1 MGPLLVGP
9 PKAGSGP
16 AMAGCILPRRKPER
30 KLSCSL
36 GTKCVSLN
44 SSVKGCM
51 EATRL
56 MRPFLFLHQISKQG
70 ELTMK
75 ENYGVIWTELI
86 EIEELEEKI
95 APSGSWAGDDE

>member
-1 MGPLLVGP
+1 
-9 PKAGSGP
+9 
-16 AMAGCILPRRKPER
+16 
-30 KLSCSL
+30 
-36 GTKCVSLN
+36 
-44 SSVKGCM
+44 M

-56 MRPFLFLHQISKQG
+56 MQPFLFLDLISKQG

-95 APSGSWAGDDE
+95 APGSGSWAGDDD